1 MITIREEIFPEDL
14 NKIRTVLKGTGFFD
28 AAPDEIDVAAGL
40 VEEVLANGNSVENYK
55 ILIAEENASSVG
67 QNEIAGYVCFARVP
81 CSVSTYEIYWIAVN
95 KNIQGKGTGRHLIN
109 EVEKIVKQL
118 HGSKLILYTA
128 GRALYAPTHKFYK
141 ACGFK
146 EEARIKNYYSIGDD
160 CVIYSKIQD
169 N

>member
-95 KNIQGKGTGRHLIN
+95 KNIQGKGTGMLLKRDGI
-109 EVEKIVKQL
+109 
-118 HGSKLILYTA
+118 
-128 GRALYAPTHKFYK
+128 AL
-141 ACGFK
+141 
-146 EEARIKNYYSIGDD
+146 RSLVYS
-160 CVIYSKIQD
+160 
-169 N
+169 